1 MKNHTEKINQFK
13 YYRKSS
19 KFAFINYY
27 LRTCF
32 VQENI
37 MAKTSKTSTKSTKVD
52 KNEVKETKKVSK
64 TTKDTKKDT
73 KAPTEKKPKVSKV
86 AAVTNCVIN
95 LLTPHFDEDEL
106 DTIKNALTEG
116 NDELSAVIGKSASTG
131 LKRQKDPLAPK
142 RGKSSYIFFCVDTR
156 EKIKKANPDFEAKE
170 LIRELGRVWRE
181 ETSDK
186 EKEKYAKQSA
196 ADKERYAEEIKD
208 YEPPADLGF
217 VTPRGKGAKKP
228 RKAGPKRGL
237 TSYIFF
243 CKDMRPK
250 LKEES
255 PDMATKDVTAELGK
269 RWRELSENKKKPFE
283 KLAAEDKARYESE
296 KESWVDPSGEGEEDE
311 AEKPAK
317 AKKGAKADKSTKV
330 PDKKAPAKGAKGSKK
345 VTAVDDDDEVVTQE
359 KPKKAAKTDKKAPA
373 KVEDTK
379 ASKPK
384 KGGGLAA
391 FIKEERSSVKEEN
404 PDWTA
409 AQVTKELN
417 KLWNDLSSEE
427 QDEYNTKASEESA

>member
-1 MKNHTEKINQFK
+1 
-13 YYRKSS
+13 
-19 KFAFINYY
+19 
-27 LRTCF
+27 
-32 VQENI
+32 

-64 TTKDTKKDT
+64 TVKDTKKDT
-73 KAPTEKKPKVSKV
+73 KAPAEKKPKVSKV
-86 AAVTNCVIN
+86 VAVINCVIN
-95 LLTPHFDEDEL
+95 LLTPHVEEDEL
-106 DTIKNALTEG
+106 DAIKNALTEG

-142 RGKSSYIFFCVDTR
+142 RGKSSYIFFCVDNR

-196 ADKERYAEEIKD
+196 ADKERYADEIKD

-217 VTPRGKGAKKP
+217 VTPRSKGAKKT

-296 KESWVDPSGEGEEDE
+296 KESWVDPSGDEDE
-311 AEKPAK
+311 AEKPAP
-317 AKKGAKADKSTKV
+317 AKKGAKADK
-330 PDKKAPAKGAKGSKK
+330 KAPAKSAKGSKK
-345 VTAVDDDDEVVTQE
+345 VTAVDDDKEVATQE
-359 KPKKAAKTDKKAPA
+359 KPKKAAKTDKKAT

-427 QDEYNTKASEESA
+427 QDEYNTKAAEESA